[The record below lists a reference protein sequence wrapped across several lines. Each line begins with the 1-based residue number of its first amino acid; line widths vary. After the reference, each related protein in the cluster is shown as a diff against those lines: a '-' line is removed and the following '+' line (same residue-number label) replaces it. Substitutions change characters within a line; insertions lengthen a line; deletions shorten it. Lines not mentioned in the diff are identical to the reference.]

1 MHSLLLLVLLAG
13 TCLAQ
18 QLDLTNKDAILKAAK
33 AAVWPLRMF
42 FDDNTHSNGAWVEQ
56 WDDGSWNVQWHESG
70 EYWSLFYEYM
80 LHSGDASYLDWVD
93 KNMQLSAGSHADFL
107 DGMNPF
113 LETAGRWNDD
123 IGWWGIATMAA
134 TEAFGKSAIVAK
146 NNLQQDFNPTYF
158 DLTNNTFEEI
168 WMGWNTA
175 FCNGGIWWS
184 RSRTVGTDAQKFY
197 KSTITNVEEMELGA
211 RLFALTGV
219 AVYKE
224 RVDEIYAWLKSSG
237 LLAADFTLYDG
248 LDSRDCSIN
257 RAVYSYHAGCL
268 LAALSFMYQS
278 TKNTAYIN
286 DAHKLFDAIKRQFV
300 DSNSILSIEP
310 SCAGTTCQKS
320 PHGYSWAVY
329 RGLGNLFA
337 YSPDA
342 AVKSSVSSII
352 RASAAKNFA
361 GCDSNWYCI
370 RNMPVGTGFTLQN
383 GTNVRDQFETVA
395 ILNALS
401 VVNGGAAAV
410 AAPGATQG
418 VANDKG
424 SSSAA
429 VASQTGS
436 SKSAAFKFNG
446 AFVLQ
451 VVVYLLI

>member
-1 MHSLLLLVLLAG
+1 
-13 TCLAQ
+13 
-18 QLDLTNKDAILKAAK
+18 
-33 AAVWPLRMF
+33 
-42 FDDNTHSNGAWVEQ
+42 
-56 WDDGSWNVQWHESG
+56 
-70 EYWSLFYEYM
+70 
-80 LHSGDASYLDWVD
+80 
-93 KNMQLSAGSHADFL
+93 
-107 DGMNPF
+107 
-113 LETAGRWNDD
+113 
-123 IGWWGIATMAA
+123 MAA

-158 DLTNNTFEEI
+158 DLTNNKFEEI
-168 WMGWNTA
+168 WMGWNTT

-184 RSRTVGTDAQKFY
+184 RSRTVGTDAKKFY

-219 AVYKE
+219 AIYKE
-224 RVDEIYAWLKSSG
+224 LVDEIYAWLKSSG

-257 RAVYSYHAGCL
+257 RDVYSYHAGCL
-268 LAALSFMYQS
+268 LAPLSFMYQ
-278 TKNTAYIN
+278 
-286 DAHKLFDAIKRQFV
+286 
-300 DSNSILSIEP
+300 IEP

-320 PHGYSWAVY
+320 AHGYSWAVY

-418 VANDKG
+418 VSNDKG
-424 SSSAA
+424 SSAA

-436 SKSAAFKFNG
+436 SKSAAFKYNA

-451 VVVYLLI
+451 VVVYLLV